1 MLFEGNMFQKIYF
14 SQENNPLK
22 SEKKLALIAG

>member
-1 MLFEGNMFQKIYF
+1 MLFERNMFQKIYF

-22 SEKKLALIAG
+22 SEKALIAG